1 MVEFIVLGKGE
12 TLSWQSKHTVG
23 GSGIR
28 SGDKKREKVGSEKN
42 RGRKGEMGAG
52 RGEERERDKRVTHR
66 KKERNRESESE
77 T

>member
-52 RGEERERDKRVTHR
+52 GGEGERERQESDTQEEREKQR
-66 KKERNRESESE
+66 ERI
-77 T
+77 

>member
-42 RGRKGEMGAG
+42 RGRKGEMG
-52 RGEERERDKRVTHR
+52 GEGERERDKRVTHR

>member
-23 GSGIR
+23 GSGLVIM
-28 SGDKKREKVGSEKN
+28 KKREKVGSEKN

-52 RGEERERDKRVTHR
+52 GGEGERERQESDTQEEREKQR
-66 KKERNRESESE
+66 ERI
-77 T
+77 

>member
-23 GSGIR
+23 GSGLVIM
-28 SGDKKREKVGSEKN
+28 KKREKVGSEKN

-52 RGEERERDKRVTHR
+52 GGKERERDKRVTHR